1 MSKNKKILNASL
13 NDEHIDLYEIIRHLL
28 KKTKLII
35 TTTLIFGLFGIIY
48 ISVKPNEYYSSAI
61 AAGLSDSTLPIFS
74 YYDLIAPP
82 SNEKIGSDKKLAELF
97 DQLVME
103 ILIKKN
109 FQEYLNINNS
119 ALGLKKFLEKN
130 NISIVDY
137 VNDDVLKKEA
147 INGELSTVP
156 YLSKFTLEFPEGVE
170 GEKILNQYISYS
182 SRKIL
187 KNFLLNLEGIIEQK
201 RFKKNH
207 SLSIAKMLGVNPL
220 SEENLEKAEHFK
232 GIELLEAEIAGL
244 NIELGYIQDAIK
256 VLNNSNI
263 LSTEIIVS
271 NPLFNLKWKS
281 LYQEGRLEVR
291 PNNKIQIISLSFII
305 GFIFSLVIIFLQNII
320 RNIYQK

>member
-1 MSKNKKILNASL
+1 MSKNKKFLNASL

-35 TTTLIFGLFGIIY
+35 TTTLIFGLVGIIY
-48 ISVKPNEYYSSAI
+48 FSVKPNEYYSSAI

-97 DQLVME
+97 DQLVKE

-109 FQEYLNINNS
+109 FQEFLNTNDS

-137 VNDDVLKKEA
+137 VNGDVLKKEA
-147 INGELSTVP
+147 IKEELSTVP
-156 YLSKFTLEFPEGVE
+156 YLSKFTLKFPEGVE

-187 KNFLLNLEGIIEQK
+187 KNFFLNIEGIIKQK

-207 SLSIAKMLGVNPL
+207 SLSIAKMLGVNSI
-220 SEENLEKAEHFK
+220 SEENLERAEYFK
-232 GIELLEAEIAGL
+232 GKELLEAEIAGL
-244 NIELGYIQDAIK
+244 NIELGYIQDTIK
-256 VLNNSNI
+256 FLNNSNI

-281 LYQEGRLEVR
+281 LYQEGRLQLR
-291 PNNKIQIISLSFII
+291 KNLTIKTIIFSLIF
-305 GFIFSLVIIFLQNII
+305 GFIFSIVIIFFQNIKK
-320 RNIYQK
+320 NF